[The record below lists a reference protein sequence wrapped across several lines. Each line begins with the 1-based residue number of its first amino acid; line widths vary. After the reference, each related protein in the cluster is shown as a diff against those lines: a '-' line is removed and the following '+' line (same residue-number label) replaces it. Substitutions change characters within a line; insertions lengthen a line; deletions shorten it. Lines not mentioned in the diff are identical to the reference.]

1 MAEHTL
7 ALLDAVDEA
16 EWDALKLQWPEAVRS
31 HVRLAVDH
39 PFLTGEHQMLV
50 SDGRRAE
57 ICYIGYA
64 GEPERGLLLHIKS
77 IYPDGAYRLPTGGIH
92 QGEAVLDTLAR
103 EIEEET
109 GLQVGSAAGQVQVR
123 RLLGLLAYELVHRGL
138 GVSYAFA
145 TYHFLVEL
153 PQDAV
158 LNPHDASERIAG
170 WQWRAPA
177 ELDAIAN
184 MLQTVGT
191 VAPRWADW
199 GRYRALSHRFVA
211 ESLR

>member
-1 MAEHTL
+1 MPEVT
-7 ALLDAVDEA
+7 
-16 EWDALKLQWPEAVRS
+16 QWPAYDVERTSVRVVLRDDAGS
-31 HVRLAVDH
+31 VLLFRTID
-39 PFLTGEHQMLV
+39 PTMPEIGEWWELPGGGV
-50 SDGRRAE
+50 EGEETYAE
-57 ICYIGYA
+57 TA
-64 GEPERGLLLHIKS
+64 S
-77 IYPDGAYRLPTGGIH
+77 
-92 QGEAVLDTLAR
+92 R

-138 GVSYAFA
+138 GVSYTFA

>member
-1 MAEHTL
+1 MIERTL

-16 EWDALKLQWPEAVRS
+16 EWDALQARWPGAVRR
-31 HVRLAVDH
+31 HARLGVDH

-57 ICYIGYA
+57 VCYIGYV
-64 GEPERGLLLHIKS
+64 GGPERGLLLHIKS

-109 GLQVGSAAGQVQVR
+109 GLQTGCAAGQVQVR
-123 RLLGLLAYELVHRGL
+123 KLLGMLSYELAHRGL
-138 GVSYAFA
+138 GVSHAFA

-153 PQDAV
+153 PRDAV
-158 LNPHDASERIAG
+158 LTPHDASERIAG

-177 ELDAIAN
+177 ELEAIADR
-184 MLQTVGT
+184 LERVGS